1 MEPKETMKEEKG
13 GFYILSGWSEHW
25 FPHLDLASPKGH
37 KISLKGCA
45 AKNEGLKL
53 CSGMTMSLCKVR

>member
-1 MEPKETMKEEKG
+1 MEPKETIKVRRKRQ
-13 GFYILSGWSEHW
+13 ILYSVWLV
-25 FPHLDLASPKGH
+25 PHLDLASPKGH

-53 CSGMTMSLCKVR
+53 CSGMTMSF